1 MESEAPPAPEIIPE
15 LAPEPEAFSAEP
27 ALQIVPVEFVIDS
40 HRINAEIRH
49 PGAPRRLV
57 DYLNA
62 VDGPRINLHNC
73 AIGGSDDP
81 QAVGQFEEAQLFR
94 NAILIAIPRGNTTF
108 TASSLEVVHKRPVP
122 AVLVVPGYDVKGN
135 LYMVPEIDPRN
146 TPLIGG
152 HQFVPMTDVTIT
164 PADATD
170 QPWQE
175 PLAIVNIARTLLYV
189 PR

>member
-1 MESEAPPAPEIIPE
+1 METEAPSAPEI
-15 LAPEPEAFSAEP
+15 APEALPEPQDFPSEP
-27 ALQIVPVEFVIDS
+27 AIQIVPVEFVIDS

-62 VDGPRINLHNC
+62 VDGPRINLYNC
-73 AIGGSDDP
+73 
-81 QAVGQFEEAQLFR
+81 AVGQTDDEGAVGRFDDAQLFR
-94 NAILIAIPRGNTTF
+94 NAIIIAMPRGNTTF
-108 TASSLEVVHKRPVP
+108 TATSLEVVHKRPVP

-152 HQFVPMTDVTIT
+152 HQFVPMTEVTIT
-164 PADATD
+164 PAGA
-170 QPWQE
+170 PARAWPE
-175 PLAIVNIARTLLYV
+175 PLAIVNMARTLLYV
-189 PR
+189 PK